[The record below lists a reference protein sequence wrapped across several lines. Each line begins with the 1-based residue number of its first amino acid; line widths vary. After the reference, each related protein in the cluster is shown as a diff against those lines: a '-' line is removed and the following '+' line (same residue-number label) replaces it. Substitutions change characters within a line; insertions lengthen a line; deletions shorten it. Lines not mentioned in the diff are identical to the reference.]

1 MDYGCHLNGN
11 NYSYAAKRNGME
23 KMMEVNDPQPFN
35 LWRFLKRIR
44 IELIVFLLL
53 IVLSGFLMPKEALA
67 GLSSLLAAKVLT
79 LTVGVTL
86 AHLMR
91 IFGFPY
97 LSLEG
102 MLRDGQWSG
111 VFFIAMWYCVIIY
124 AVAVG
129 G

>member
-1 MDYGCHLNGN
+1 VVAFGSISVWVDYVSGKG
-11 NYSYAAKRNGME
+11 GWIV
-23 KMMEVNDPQPFN
+23 EVNDPQPFD
-35 LWRFLKRIR
+35 LWRFLKKTR
-44 IELIVFLLL
+44 IELVVFLFL
-53 IVLSGFLMPKEALA
+53 VALSGLLMPKEALM

-97 LSLEG
+97 LSLSE

-111 VFFIAMWYCVIIY
+111 VIFLAMWYSVIIY